1 MDHLYAL
8 DPATG
13 KPIASFGEG
22 GSVDLRKDLGNE
34 DFASNFAVLT
44 TPGTIYKDMIIVG
57 FRAPETHPAPHGDI
71 RAYDVHTGKLRWSFH
86 TIPHPGEPGYET
98 WPKDAWK
105 TAGSANNWAGMVVDQ
120 KRGIVFAPTGSAV
133 DDFYGADRVGNDL
146 YANTLLALDANTGKR
161 IWHFQGVHHD
171 IWDRDFPSPPV
182 LVTVKRDGKSI
193 DAVAQTTK
201 QGFVYL
207 FERTT
212 GKPLFPIEEKP
223 YPASDCPR
231 RSSLGHPAAA
241 ACPGALCP
249 STAHRRHADQPHARG
264 ARLGGR
270 AVQQIS
276 QRRAVRSLSALAR
289 RRSSFPATT
298 AARSGAARRSI
309 PARPSST
316 STRTMSRGPA
326 AWPKTSP
333 AAAPASTSTKANARS
348 ATATI
353 EGARRRNFLL

>member
-1 MDHLYAL
+1 
-8 DPATG
+8 
-13 KPIASFGEG
+13 
-22 GSVDLRKDLGNE
+22 
-34 DFASNFAVLT
+34 
-44 TPGTIYKDMIIVG
+44 MIIVG

-105 TAGSANNWAGMVVDQ
+105 TAGAANNWPGMVVDQ
-120 KRGIVFAPTGSAV
+120 QRGIVFAPTGSAV

-146 YANTLLALDANTGKR
+146 YANTLLALDANTGKL

-212 GKPLFPIEEKP
+212 GKPLFP
-223 YPASDCPR
+223 YR
-231 RSSLGHPAAA
+231 RE
-241 ACPGALCP
+241 AL
-249 STAHRRHADQPHARG
+249 S
-264 ARLGGR
+264 RLR
-270 AVQQIS
+270 P
-276 QRRAVRSLSALAR
+276 
-289 RRSSFPATT
+289 FPA
-298 AARSGAARRSI
+298 
-309 PARPSST
+309 
-316 STRTMSRGPA
+316 
-326 AWPKTSP
+326 K
-333 AAAPASTSTKANARS
+333 
-348 ATATI
+348 
-353 EGARRRNFLL
+353 